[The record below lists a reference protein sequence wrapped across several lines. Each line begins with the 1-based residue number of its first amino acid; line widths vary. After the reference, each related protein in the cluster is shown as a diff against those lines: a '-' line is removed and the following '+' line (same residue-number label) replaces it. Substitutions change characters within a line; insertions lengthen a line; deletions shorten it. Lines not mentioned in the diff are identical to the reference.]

1 MSLLTLIAALLLQ
14 HFRPLSSDL
23 LRQAFQ
29 GWSGLLER
37 NFNDGQ
43 PRHGILAWLLAVLLP
58 VILIAVATLLLD
70 HLGHLPALLLGIA
83 VLFLT
88 LRPGSFAGKPEYIAE
103 HLRGERLEQA
113 REQLKAWRGESADA
127 YTGTQVAR
135 VGIETTLLRAH
146 HDVFAPILWFI
157 LLGPAGALLY
167 RLSYLLREEWADIA
181 GFGDVTR
188 RVFEWMDWLPARFT
202 AGAFAVMGDFE
213 DAVFCWRTQAA
224 TWAQPNA
231 GMILAS
237 GAGAL
242 GVKLGDPLQQGEQLV
257 YRPELGIGDD
267 ADADYLESSMGLV
280 WRVLVLVIGLLLL
293 LTFAHWLGN

>member
-1 MSLLTLIAALLLQ
+1 MRDQGALLALVA
-14 HFRPLSSDL
+14 RPVCV
-23 LRQAFQ
+23 
-29 GWSGLLER
+29 
-37 NFNDGQ
+37 DGQ
-43 PRHGILAWLLAVLLP
+43 PRHGVIAWVLAILLP
-58 VILIAVATLLLD
+58 VILIAGAYLLLD
-70 HLGHLPALLLGIA
+70 QLGHLPAMLLGIA

-103 HLRGERLEQA
+103 NLRGERLEQA
-113 REQLKAWRGESADA
+113 RQQLNAWQGGITES
-127 YTGTQVAR
+127 YTATQVAR

-146 HDVFAPILWFI
+146 HHVFAPIFWFV

-167 RLSYLLREEWADIA
+167 RLSDMLREEWADIA
-181 GFGDVTR
+181 GFGDFTR
-188 RVFEWMDWLPARFT
+188 QVFEWLDWLPARFT

-224 TWAQPNA
+224 AWPQTNA

-242 GVKLGDPLQQGEQLV
+242 GVRLGEPLQHGEQLI
-257 YRPELGIGDD
+257 YRPELGIGDE

-280 WRVLVLVIGLLLL
+280 WRVLVLIIGLLLL